1 MSRSGLLR
9 GAAFALIAV
18 VLALAGGALQVWQMA
33 DHLVFRS
40 LYLTRP
46 PEPGAGIR
54 LVDIAYPADARTGQL
69 AGFRAAQGAALTQ
82 LAALPVAPR
91 VVLLDIWI
99 SNNPEGTEPLS
110 QGIAALQA
118 RGSKVYGAVDPND
131 RHRKLSADFMASHH
145 ESLYTN
151 RFDGYGHTQLGFGF
165 GVLTYQPELI
175 LPMKVGELRLTALP
189 VLAVGGQ
196 ADTLPASLVIP
207 LGQDAVFKPLTHHLA
222 NATGQLAPPIPAG
235 ATLDYVVVGSFDED
249 SDNALKRPGPLLLAW
264 ALSDLVA
271 GKASVAREPI
281 NHPLA
286 LLGLAALAALL
297 AMVSFALAFRT
308 LRPRV
313 APVRWPVA
321 ARSLALASFVVAT
334 GVLLGLGG
342 ILLLAGR
349 VIPLAFPLV
358 CAALGSACAWLG
370 ARRWIVDEQVR
381 RELAGGAE
389 ERAVQFDVF
398 VSYAH
403 DPPENKAWVKR
414 EIVAPLQALR
424 RADGTPYRV
433 FFDEAEIRVGR
444 QWKTEIELA
453 LLGTRWFLPVYSA
466 RYFERP
472 YCREELELADQLRIE
487 GRLRMFPVALA
498 AEGVPERYLRKLQYI
513 DAVARPDFIDE
524 LIAQMLAEPATAAPV
539 LQGGQQ
545 NGQRSAA

>member
-1 MSRSGLLR
+1 MSRRGLLR

-18 VLALAGGALQVWQMA
+18 VLALAGGTLQVWQMA

-46 PEPGAGIR
+46 PQPGAGIR
-54 LVDIAYPADARTGQL
+54 LVDIAYPDDARSDKL
-69 AGFRAAQGAALTQ
+69 EGFRAAQGAALSQ

-131 RHRKLSADFMASHH
+131 RHRKLNADFMAKHY
-145 ESLYTN
+145 EPIYTN
-151 RFDGYGHTQLGFGF
+151 RLDGYGHTQLGFGF
-165 GVLTYQPELI
+165 GVLAYSPELH
-175 LPMKVGELRLTALP
+175 LPMAAGALRLTALP
-189 VLAVGGQ
+189 VLAAAAQ
-196 ADTLPASLVIP
+196 SDTLPASLVIP
-207 LGQDAVFKPLTHHLA
+207 LGDDAVFKPLTHHLA
-222 NATGQLAPPIPAG
+222 NAAGRLEPPIPVG
-235 ATLDYVVVGSFDED
+235 ATLDYVVVGSFKED
-249 SDNALKRPGPLLLAW
+249 SDNALGRPGPLLLAW

-271 GKASVAREPI
+271 GKASVAREPL

-286 LLGLAALAALL
+286 LLGLAAFAAIL
-297 AMVSFALAFRT
+297 AMVAFALAFRT

-313 APVRWPVA
+313 APAHWPAA
-321 ARSLALASFVVAT
+321 ARALVLAAFVIAT
-334 GVLLGLGG
+334 VVLLGLGG
-342 ILLLAGR
+342 IMLLAGR

-358 CAALGSACAWLG
+358 CAALGSTCAWRG
-370 ARRWIVDEQVR
+370 AQRWIVDEQVR

-403 DPPENKAWVKR
+403 DPPDHKAWVRR

-424 RADGTPYRV
+424 RTDGRPVRV
-433 FFDEAEIRVGR
+433 FFDEADIKVGR

-453 LLGTRWFLPVYSA
+453 LLGSRWFLPVYSA

-472 YCREELELADQLRIE
+472 YCREEIELADQLRIE
-487 GRLRMFPVALA
+487 GRLRMFPVALTV
-498 AEGVPERYLRKLQYI
+498 EGVPERYLRKVQYI
-513 DAVARPDFIDE
+513 DARAHPAFMAELAAQLRAEVAT
-524 LIAQMLAEPATAAPV
+524 AEPSLLGGVPGAA
-539 LQGGQQ
+539 
-545 NGQRSAA
+545 

>member
-1 MSRSGLLR
+1 MSRRGLLR

-18 VLALAGGALQVWQMA
+18 VLALAGGVLQVWQMA
-33 DHLVFRS
+33 DHLVFRA
-40 LYLTRP
+40 LYLTRT

-54 LVDIAYPADARTGQL
+54 LVDIAYPDDAKTGQL
-69 AGFRAAQGAALTQ
+69 AAFRAAQGAALTQ

-99 SNNPEGTEPLS
+99 SNNPEGIEHLN
-110 QGIAALQA
+110 QGIAGLRA

-131 RHRKLSADFMASHH
+131 RHRKLTADFWAAHH
-145 ESLYTN
+145 EPTYTQQL
-151 RFDGYGHTQLGFGF
+151 DGYGHTQLGFGF
-165 GVLTYQPELI
+165 GVLTYSPELL
-175 LPMKVGELRLTALP
+175 LPMAAGELRLTALP
-189 VLAVGGQ
+189 VLAAAAQVG
-196 ADTLPASLVIP
+196 ALPASLVIP
-207 LGQDAVFKPLTHHLA
+207 LGEDAQFKPLTHHLA
-222 NATGQLAPPIPAG
+222 NAAGRLEPPIPAG
-235 ATLDYVVVGSFDED
+235 ATLDYVVVGSFEED

-271 GKASVAREPI
+271 GKASVAREPL
-281 NHPLA
+281 NHAIA
-286 LLGLAALAALL
+286 LLGLAAFAVLL
-297 AMVSFALAFRT
+297 AMVSFALAFRI

-313 APVRWPVA
+313 APARWPA
-321 ARSLALASFVVAT
+321 SAHALALAAFFIATVA
-334 GVLLGLGG
+334 LLGLGG
-342 ILLLAGR
+342 IVLLAGR

-370 ARRWIVDEQVR
+370 AQQWIVDEQVR
-381 RELAGGAE
+381 RELAGSAE

-403 DPPENKAWVKR
+403 DPPDNKAWVKR

-433 FFDEAEIRVGR
+433 FFDEAEIKVGR

-472 YCREELELADQLRIE
+472 YCREEIELADQLRIE
-487 GRLRMFPVALA
+487 GRLRMFPVALTL
-498 AEGVPERYLRKLQYI
+498 EGVPERYLRKVQYI
-513 DAVARPDFIDE
+513 DAHAHPAFMADLIEELRAEVPEARPPP
-524 LIAQMLAEPATAAPV
+524 LGGLYAAT
-539 LQGGQQ
+539 
-545 NGQRSAA
+545 

>member
-1 MSRSGLLR
+1 MNWRGLLR
-9 GAAFALIAV
+9 GVAFALAAV
-18 VLALAGGALQVWQMA
+18 VLALVGGALQVWQKA
-33 DHLVFRS
+33 DHRVFRA
-40 LYLTRP
+40 LYLTRA

-54 LVDIAYPADARTGQL
+54 LVDIAYPDEARTGKVG
-69 AGFRAAQGAALTQ
+69 AFRAAQGAALSQ

-91 VVLLDIWI
+91 VVLFDIWI
-99 SNNPEGTEPLS
+99 ANNPEGVDHLN
-110 QGIAALQA
+110 QGVAALRA

-131 RHRKLSADFMASHH
+131 RQRKLSADFMAAHY
-145 ESLYTN
+145 EPIYTN
-151 RFDGYGHTQLGFGF
+151 VFDGYGHTQLAYAADM
-165 GVLTYQPELI
+165 LTYKSELR
-175 LPMKVGELRLTALP
+175 LSMAPVDLRLTALP

-196 ADTLPASLVIP
+196 ADALPATLVIP
-207 LGQDAVFKPLTHHLA
+207 LGDDAAFKPLTHHLA
-222 NATGQLAPPIPAG
+222 DAAGRLEPPIPVG
-235 ATLDYVVVGSFDED
+235 AALDYVVVGSFKED
-249 SDNALKRPGPLLLAW
+249 SDNALERPGPLLLAW

-281 NHPLA
+281 NHPMA
-286 LLGLAALAALL
+286 LLGLAAFAALL
-297 AMVSFALAFRT
+297 AMVVFALAFRS

-313 APVRWPVA
+313 APAHWPAA
-321 ARSLALASFVVAT
+321 ARALALAAFVIAAVL
-334 GVLLGLGG
+334 LLGLGG
-342 ILLLAGR
+342 VMLLAGR

-403 DPPENKAWVKR
+403 DPPEHKAWVKR
-414 EIVAPLQALR
+414 AIVAPLQALR

-433 FFDEAEIRVGR
+433 FFDEAEIKVGR

-453 LLGTRWFLPVYSA
+453 LLGSRWFLPVYSA

-487 GRLRMFPVALA
+487 GRLRMFPVALSVD
-498 AEGVPERYLRKLQYI
+498 GVPERYLRKVQYI
-513 DAVARPDFIDE
+513 DARADPDFLDE
-524 LIAQMLAEPATAAPV
+524 LIAQMLAEVPAVELPP
-539 LQGGQQ
+539 QGGVH
-545 NGQRSAA
+545 GAP

>member
-1 MSRSGLLR
+1 MSRRGLLR

-18 VLALAGGALQVWQMA
+18 VLALAGGTLQVWQMA

-46 PEPGAGIR
+46 PQPGAGIR
-54 LVDIAYPADARTGQL
+54 LVDIAYPDDARSDKL
-69 AGFRAAQGAALTQ
+69 EGFRAAQGAALSQ

-99 SNNPEGTEPLS
+99 SNNPDGTEPLS

-131 RHRKLSADFMASHH
+131 RHRKLNADFMAKHY
-145 ESLYTN
+145 EPIYTN
-151 RFDGYGHTQLGFGF
+151 RLDGYGHTQLGFGF
-165 GVLTYQPELI
+165 GVLAYSPELH
-175 LPMKVGELRLTALP
+175 LPMAAGALRLTALP
-189 VLAVGGQ
+189 VLAAAAQ
-196 ADTLPASLVIP
+196 SDTLPAALVIP
-207 LGQDAVFKPLTHHLA
+207 LGDDAVFKPLTHHLA
-222 NATGQLAPPIPAG
+222 NAAGRLEPPIPVG
-235 ATLDYVVVGSFDED
+235 ARLDYVVVGSFKED
-249 SDNALKRPGPLLLAW
+249 SDNALGRPGPLLLAW

-271 GKASVAREPI
+271 GKASVAREPL

-286 LLGLAALAALL
+286 LLGLAAFAAIL
-297 AMVSFALAFRT
+297 AMVAFALAFRT

-313 APVRWPVA
+313 APAHWPAA
-321 ARSLALASFVVAT
+321 ARALVLAALVIVTVVR
-334 GVLLGLGG
+334 LGLGG
-342 ILLLAGR
+342 IMLLAGR

-358 CAALGSACAWLG
+358 CAALGSTCAWRG
-370 ARRWIVDEQVR
+370 AQRWIVDEQVR

-403 DPPENKAWVKR
+403 DPPDHKAWVRR

-424 RADGTPYRV
+424 RTDGRPVRV
-433 FFDEAEIRVGR
+433 FFDEADIKVGR

-453 LLGTRWFLPVYSA
+453 LLGSRWFLPVYSA

-472 YCREELELADQLRIE
+472 YCREEIELADQLRIE
-487 GRLRMFPVALA
+487 GRLRMFPVALTV
-498 AEGVPERYLRKLQYI
+498 EGVPERYLRKVQYI
-513 DAVARPDFIDE
+513 DARAHPAFMAELAAQLRTEVAT
-524 LIAQMLAEPATAAPV
+524 AEPSLLGGVPGAA
-539 LQGGQQ
+539 
-545 NGQRSAA
+545 

>member
-1 MSRSGLLR
+1 MSRRGLLR

-18 VLALAGGALQVWQMA
+18 VLALAGGTLQVWQMA

-46 PEPGAGIR
+46 PQPGAGIR
-54 LVDIAYPADARTGQL
+54 LVDIAYPDDARSDKL
-69 AGFRAAQGAALTQ
+69 EGFRAAQGAALSQ

-131 RHRKLSADFMASHH
+131 RHRKLNADFMAKHY
-145 ESLYTN
+145 EPIYTN
-151 RFDGYGHTQLGFGF
+151 RLDGYGHTQLGFGF
-165 GVLTYQPELI
+165 GVLAYSPELH
-175 LPMKVGELRLTALP
+175 LPMAAGALRLTALP
-189 VLAVGGQ
+189 VLAAAAQ
-196 ADTLPASLVIP
+196 SDTLPAALVIP
-207 LGQDAVFKPLTHHLA
+207 LGDDAVFKPLTHHLA
-222 NATGQLAPPIPAG
+222 NAAGRLEPPIPVG
-235 ATLDYVVVGSFDED
+235 ARLDYVVVGSFKED
-249 SDNALKRPGPLLLAW
+249 SDNALGRPGPLLLAW

-271 GKASVAREPI
+271 GKASVAREPL

-286 LLGLAALAALL
+286 LLGLAAFAAIL
-297 AMVSFALAFRT
+297 AMVAFALAFRT

-313 APVRWPVA
+313 APAHWPAA
-321 ARSLALASFVVAT
+321 ARALVLAAFVIAT
-334 GVLLGLGG
+334 VVLLGLGG
-342 ILLLAGR
+342 IMLLAGR

-358 CAALGSACAWLG
+358 CAALGSTCAWRG
-370 ARRWIVDEQVR
+370 AQRWIVDEQVR

-403 DPPENKAWVKR
+403 DPPDHKAWVRR

-424 RADGTPYRV
+424 RADGRPVRV
-433 FFDEAEIRVGR
+433 FFDEADIKVGR

-453 LLGTRWFLPVYSA
+453 LLGSRWFLPVYSA

-472 YCREELELADQLRIE
+472 YCREEIELADQLRIE
-487 GRLRMFPVALA
+487 GRLRMFPVALTV
-498 AEGVPERYLRKLQYI
+498 EGVPERYLRKVQYI
-513 DAVARPDFIDE
+513 DARAHPAFMAELAAQLRAEVAT
-524 LIAQMLAEPATAAPV
+524 AEPSLLGGVPGAA
-539 LQGGQQ
+539 
-545 NGQRSAA
+545 

>member
-1 MSRSGLLR
+1 MSRRGLLR

-18 VLALAGGALQVWQMA
+18 VLALAGGTLQVWQMA

-46 PEPGAGIR
+46 PQPGAGIR
-54 LVDIAYPADARTGQL
+54 LVDIAYPDDARSDKL
-69 AGFRAAQGAALTQ
+69 EGFRAAQGAALSQ

-99 SNNPEGTEPLS
+99 SNNPDGTEPLS

-131 RHRKLSADFMASHH
+131 RHRKLNADFMAKHY
-145 ESLYTN
+145 EPIYTN
-151 RFDGYGHTQLGFGF
+151 RLDGYGHTQLGFGF
-165 GVLTYQPELI
+165 GVLAYSPELH
-175 LPMKVGELRLTALP
+175 LPMAAGALRLTALP
-189 VLAVGGQ
+189 VLAAAAQ
-196 ADTLPASLVIP
+196 SDTLPASLVIP
-207 LGQDAVFKPLTHHLA
+207 LGDDAVFKPLTHHLA
-222 NATGQLAPPIPAG
+222 NAAGRLEPPIPVG
-235 ATLDYVVVGSFDED
+235 ARLDYVVVGSFKED
-249 SDNALKRPGPLLLAW
+249 SDNALGRPGPLLLAW

-271 GKASVAREPI
+271 GKASVAREPL

-286 LLGLAALAALL
+286 LLGLAAFAAIL
-297 AMVSFALAFRT
+297 AMVAFALAFRT

-313 APVRWPVA
+313 APAHWPAA
-321 ARSLALASFVVAT
+321 ARALVLAAFVIAT
-334 GVLLGLGG
+334 VVLLGLGG
-342 ILLLAGR
+342 IMLLAGR

-358 CAALGSACAWLG
+358 CAALGSTCAWRG
-370 ARRWIVDEQVR
+370 AQRWIVDEQVR

-403 DPPENKAWVKR
+403 DPPDHKAWVRR

-424 RADGTPYRV
+424 RADGRPVRV
-433 FFDEAEIRVGR
+433 FFDEADIKVGR

-453 LLGTRWFLPVYSA
+453 LLGSRWFLPVYSA

-472 YCREELELADQLRIE
+472 YCREEIELADQLRIE
-487 GRLRMFPVALA
+487 GRLRMFPVALTV
-498 AEGVPERYLRKLQYI
+498 EGVPERYLRKVQYI
-513 DAVARPDFIDE
+513 DARAHPAFMAELAAQLRAEVAT
-524 LIAQMLAEPATAAPV
+524 AEPSLLGGVPGAA
-539 LQGGQQ
+539 
-545 NGQRSAA
+545 